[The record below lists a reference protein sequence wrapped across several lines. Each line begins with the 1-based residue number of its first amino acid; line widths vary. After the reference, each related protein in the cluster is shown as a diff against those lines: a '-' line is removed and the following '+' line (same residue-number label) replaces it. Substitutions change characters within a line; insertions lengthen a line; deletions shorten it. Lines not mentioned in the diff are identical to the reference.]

1 MNNRNILTAL
11 LALVLIA
18 FSATFIVDEREVVI
32 KFRLGE
38 IVSSYNDPGLYFMIP
53 FLNNVKKY
61 DSRILT
67 MDSKPEQFL
76 TSEKKNV
83 IVDSFVKWK
92 ISDPRNFYRSSKGDE
107 RIGVNRLSQIV
118 NDLTKSEFSKR
129 TVNDVVSGDRLKLW
143 LKLHKALINYLKHL
157 ALLLLMSELRKSIFL
172 MR

>member
-1 MNNRNILTAL
+1 MNNRNIITAL
-11 LALVLIA
+11 LALVLLA

-38 IVSSYNDPGLYFMIP
+38 IVSSYDEPGLYFMIP

-107 RIGVNRLSQIV
+107 RIGVNSLSQLV
-118 NDLTKSEFSKR
+118 NDLTKSEFIKR
-129 TVNDVVSGDRLKLW
+129 NLNDVVSGYRT
-143 LKLHKALINYLKHL
+143 
-157 ALLLLMSELRKSIFL
+157 
-172 MR
+172 